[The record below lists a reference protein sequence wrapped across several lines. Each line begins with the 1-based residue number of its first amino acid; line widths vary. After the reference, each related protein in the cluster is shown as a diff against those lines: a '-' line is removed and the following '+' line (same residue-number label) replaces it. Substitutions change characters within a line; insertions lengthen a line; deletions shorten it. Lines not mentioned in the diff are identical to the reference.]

1 MYERSAIVLEKNF
14 STILG
19 LDQKVNLKTIYK
31 DYKEITEE
39 IQKYQLI
46 IEEEDN
52 IINDFDKTANEIRS
66 IQQEQKKLY
75 KSNLKLEEDRNQLFD
90 NLDEESEIIERK
102 LTKIENTIS
111 ENNNKLIELRKK
123 YVNSIA
129 EFAQKQIDRN
139 MCSRNRR
146 TEEKKHLQLIEK
158 ITNDL
163 NDIDKETL
171 KNVKNFINLD
181 NEDEKREIVETMINN
196 GKDERIPF
204 NKDVIENAVRVRD
217 EIAKKEAECFVTIY
231 ERTRRLIAEINN
243 DDIKLEKYKKA
254 LRDASVKLAF
264 LKAEKLY
271 IVSFLDNERITAING
286 LKAHKQLME
295 ESCNNFQ
302 ADMEQFNKLYDLI
315 LREISSKSSKKAYRE
330 LYNKEY
336 LKNIEEKE
344 KSFEKEIN
352 NIKIHSGAIINSN
365 YWRIE
370 EIKNIYH
377 VFQNEVTEKFGKD
390 LSEFQ
395 LEEHEEE
402 VIPVEKTE
410 PEDDIFKTEISD
422 DDVEYVDEFEYEDD
436 DEDDD
441 EYDNEYDDNEEDYEE
456 ETEDQYDD
464 EEEYDNDEYE
474 DDENDD
480 YYDDDDEYDNDEE
493 YDNEDDNYEHDYD
506 DSDDEDD
513 EDYYYDDEDEIE
525 DNEYDEED
533 EEKEEYNDEEEYYD
547 DNYEDNEIDE
557 DEYEED
563 DEDEKPKKHNN
574 KNLKQQKVKH
584 YEKSIKSTRN
594 TQNIQKN
601 SSAKKDDKKGKGL
614 FNKFFR

>member
-111 ENNNKLIELRKK
+111 ENNDKLIELRKK

-217 EIAKKEAECFVTIY
+217 GIAKKEAECFVTIY

-254 LRDASVKLAF
+254 LRDASVKLSF

-402 VIPVEKTE
+402 VITVEKTE

-422 DDVEYVDEFEYEDD
+422 DDVEYVDEFEYEDG
-436 DEDDD
+436 
-441 EYDNEYDDNEEDYEE
+441 
-456 ETEDQYDD
+456 
-464 EEEYDNDEYE
+464 
-474 DDENDD
+474 ENDD
-480 YYDDDDEYDNDEE
+480 YYDEYDDDDEYDNDEE

-525 DNEYDEED
+525 DNEYDDDDEENDEYDDEED
-533 EEKEEYNDEEEYYD
+533 EYDED
-547 DNYEDNEIDE
+547 DYEDDEIDE
-557 DEYEED
+557 NEYEED
-563 DEDEKPKKHNN
+563 DEEEKTKKHNN
-574 KNLKQQKVKH
+574 KNIKQQKVKH
-584 YEKSIKSTRN
+584 YEKDIKSTRK